1 MSDFSIKLSN
11 LPFDHEYG
19 GKESLLQCALWCHL
33 ENVVRNRMLEKAEGD
48 DETKHRIEQDKFWE
62 ISDVTFVKND
72 TKETDLLKEMDDLER
87 AKCYKIKA
95 AQDAAEKG

>member
-1 MSDFSIKLSN
+1 
-11 LPFDHEYG
+11 
-19 GKESLLQCALWCHL
+19 
-33 ENVVRNRMLEKAEGD
+33 MLEKAEGD

-95 AQDAAEKG
+95 A